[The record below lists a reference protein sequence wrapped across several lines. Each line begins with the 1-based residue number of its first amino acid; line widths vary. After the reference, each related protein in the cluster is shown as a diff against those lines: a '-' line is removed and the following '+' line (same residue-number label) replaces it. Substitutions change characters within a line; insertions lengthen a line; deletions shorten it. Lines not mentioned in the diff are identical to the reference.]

1 MRVFGHNRSQGPSWV
16 LAIAIFLLLLLL
28 LQLGRGGA
36 GAGRPLQ
43 QQFAASPP
51 RAGTGRLVLPPLPS
65 SVAGLAR
72 TAAARISSG
81 GRAVALTPVAE
92 SSRLRVEITGI
103 RAAEGGLRITGYATN
118 TSAEALTLSL
128 GAFRFTDGSGMVYAS
143 ENDTATSLQPGQRV
157 ALDLLLP
164 IAEPRQLILD
174 LELAGEAPLR
184 MVLLQEPSA
193 P

>member
-1 MRVFGHNRSQGPSWV
+1 MRGFGHNRSQGPSWV
-16 LAIAIFLLLLLL
+16 VAIVIFLLLVLL
-28 LQLGRGGA
+28 LQLFRGRVPPS
-36 GAGRPLQ
+36 RPLE
-43 QQFAASPP
+43 QQFAAGPP
-51 RAGTGRLVLPPLPS
+51 RPGMGRLVLPPLPS

-72 TAAARISSG
+72 TAAARISTG
-81 GRAVALTPVAE
+81 DRAVALTPVAE

-143 ENDTATSLQPGQRV
+143 ETDTGTSLQPGQRV
-157 ALDLLLP
+157 PLDLLLP
-164 IAEPRQLILD
+164 IMEPRQLILD

>member
-16 LAIAIFLLLLLL
+16 VAIVIFLLLLLL

-72 TAAARISSG
+72 TAAARISTG
-81 GRAVALTPVAE
+81 DRAVALTPVAE

-143 ENDTATSLQPGQRV
+143 ETDTGTSLQSGQRV
-157 ALDLLLP
+157 PLDLLLP

>member
-1 MRVFGHNRSQGPSWV
+1 MRGFGHNRSQGPSWV
-16 LAIAIFLLLLLL
+16 VAIVIFLLLVLL
-28 LQLGRGGA
+28 LQLGRGGM

-143 ENDTATSLQPGQRV
+143 ETDTATSLQSGQRV
-157 ALDLLLP
+157 PRDLLLP

-184 MVLLQEPSA
+184 MVLLQEPSD

>member
-1 MRVFGHNRSQGPSWV
+1 MLIFAV
-16 LAIAIFLLLLLL
+16 LLIA
-28 LQLGRGGA
+28 LQLFRGRVPPS
-36 GAGRPLQ
+36 RPLE
-43 QQFAASPP
+43 QQFAAGPP
-51 RAGTGRLVLPPLPS
+51 RPGTGRLVLPPLPS

-72 TAAARISSG
+72 TAAARISTG
-81 GRAVALTPVAE
+81 DRAVALTPVAE
-92 SSRLRVEITGI
+92 SSRLRVEIAGI

-143 ENDTATSLQPGQRV
+143 EIDTGTILQSGQRV
-157 ALDLLLP
+157 PLDLLLP
-164 IAEPRQLILD
+164 ITDPRQLILD
-174 LELAGEAPLR
+174 LGLEGETPLR

>member
-16 LAIAIFLLLLLL
+16 VAIVIFLLLLLL
-28 LQLGRGGA
+28 LQLDRGGA

-143 ENDTATSLQPGQRV
+143 ENDTGTSLQPGQRLP
-157 ALDLLLP
+157 LDLLLP

-174 LELAGEAPLR
+174 LELAREAPLR